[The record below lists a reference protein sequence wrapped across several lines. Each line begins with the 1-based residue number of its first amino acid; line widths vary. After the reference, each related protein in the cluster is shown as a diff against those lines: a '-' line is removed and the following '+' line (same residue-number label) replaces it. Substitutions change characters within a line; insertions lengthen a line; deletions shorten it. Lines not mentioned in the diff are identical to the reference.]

1 MKLTRCHDQNKQ
13 TLEEFYTE
21 LSHHENVVC
30 REGSKAILDLLPR
43 LRALQNQYQVFGLT
57 SHLRLCLL
65 AQDTHQSPWYVII
78 SALDKRN
85 FSVEYLL
92 PSHACPWPRAYV
104 RGETGSEDEAVQ
116 MIEIAIQN
124 SEGWA
129 NHGATCS
136 PCNN

>member
-1 MKLTRCHDQNKQ
+1 MKLTKCRDQNKQ

-21 LSHHENVVC
+21 LSQHENVAC
-30 REGSKAILDLLPR
+30 RESGKAILDLLPR
-43 LRALQNQYQVFGLT
+43 LHVLQNQYQVFGLT

-65 AQDTHQSPWYVII
+65 AQDSYQSPAYVII

-104 RGETGSEDEAVQ
+104 RGEACSEDDAVQ

-129 NHGATCS
+129 NHGATHS
-136 PCNN
+136 PCND